1 MGVAPPVAAVAA
13 GVAAVSN
20 PRVFGHG
27 SVRLARRGV
36 VEPSSLQTS
45 STLRFWK
52 PFALKLVFLETK
64 FIKPANLSGTT
75 RLVARNVEIT

>member
-1 MGVAPPVAAVAA
+1 MAAVAA
-13 GVAAVSN
+13 GVAGASN
-20 PRVFGHG
+20 PRVCRHG

>member
-1 MGVAPPVAAVAA
+1 MGEAPPVAAVVAA
-13 GVAAVSN
+13 GAGESD
-20 PRVFGHG
+20 PRVFRHG